1 MFFLAILLFC
11 ADPGFAKTSPTTED
25 QRAKSNLSG
34 GTEAKK
40 ENKSSHAI
48 LEEILRVDKK
58 LYAVCNKIF
67 FAKNLVLERKPANTE
82 LRSLTYLIIS
92 PPERTENNTRL

>member
-1 MFFLAILLFC
+1 MERCPLVLLFC

-25 QRAKSNLSG
+25 QRTKSNLSV
-34 GTEAKK
+34 GTEQKN

-48 LEEILRVDKK
+48 LEEILKK

-92 PPERTENNTRL
+92 PPEKNENNTRL